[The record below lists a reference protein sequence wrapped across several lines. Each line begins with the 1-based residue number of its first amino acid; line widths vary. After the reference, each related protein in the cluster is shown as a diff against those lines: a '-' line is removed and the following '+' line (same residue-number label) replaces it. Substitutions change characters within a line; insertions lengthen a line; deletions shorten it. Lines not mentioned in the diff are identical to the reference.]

1 MNVMD
6 LGFRQGEESFISAEK
21 EDVVL
26 ICNKCDKEI
35 WEDELYLDDGFEI
48 LCESCAIDRL
58 YEKMEQA

>member
-26 ICNKCDKEI
+26 ICSKCDKRICEN
-35 WEDELYLDDGFEI
+35 EFYLDDGFEI
-48 LCESCAIDRL
+48 LCESCAIDSL